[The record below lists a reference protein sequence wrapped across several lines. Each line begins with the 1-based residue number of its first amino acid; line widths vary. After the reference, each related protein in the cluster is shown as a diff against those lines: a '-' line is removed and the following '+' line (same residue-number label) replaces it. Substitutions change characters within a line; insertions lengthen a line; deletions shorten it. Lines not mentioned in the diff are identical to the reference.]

1 MKPAVT
7 MMVGLML
14 GWGANPGADMQAQQA
29 GDQQTETP
37 KTTFAAKLASTMNAI
52 VLIKIGGGHGTGVIV
67 DAKRRLVI
75 TNAHVVRSVVGGRRT
90 VTVKLRDGTEVA
102 ARVIYRATGGLDLA
116 MVQLEPVVQIDGARF
131 RTKQYKAVT
140 VGCRLPRAP
149 ERVTA
154 IGHPGPF
161 RWAVSQGH
169 VAGEFTKAR
178 ALGRGLVLDLTIWH
192 GNSGGGL
199 FDRQGKLVGITTAIF
214 GKRTRTSRVYSGFS
228 FAISGAEV
236 CTFVKRMKAA
246 YAPRPDQPQ
255 VASR

>member
-14 GWGANPGADMQAQQA
+14 GWGATPGADMQAQQA

-37 KTTFAAKLASTMNAI
+37 RTTLATKLASTMSAI
-52 VLIKIGGGHGTGVIV
+52 VLIKIGAGHGTGVIV

-75 TNAHVVRSVVGGRRT
+75 TNAHVVKGQRT
-90 VTVKLRDGTEVA
+90 VTVKLRDGTEVP

-116 MVQLEPVVQIDGARF
+116 MVRLEPVVQIDGARF
-131 RTKQYKAVT
+131 RAKQYKAVT
-140 VGCRLPRAP
+140 VGCRLARAP

-178 ALGRGLVLDLTIWH
+178 ALGHGLVLDLTIWH

-214 GKRTRTSRVYSGFS
+214 GKRTMTSRVYSGFS
-228 FAISGAEV
+228 FAISGADV
-236 CTFVKRMKAA
+236 CTFIKRVKAA

>member
-1 MKPAVT
+1 M
-7 MMVGLML
+7 
-14 GWGANPGADMQAQQA
+14 
-29 GDQQTETP
+29 
-37 KTTFAAKLASTMNAI
+37 S
-52 VLIKIGGGHGTGVIV
+52 
-67 DAKRRLVI
+67 RL
-75 TNAHVVRSVVGGRRT
+75 
-90 VTVKLRDGTEVA
+90 
-102 ARVIYRATGGLDLA
+102 
-116 MVQLEPVVQIDGARF
+116 
-131 RTKQYKAVT
+131 
-140 VGCRLPRAP
+140 GCRLPRAP

-214 GKRTRTSRVYSGFS
+214 GKRTMTSRVYSGFS
-228 FAISGAEV
+228 FAISGVDV
-236 CTFVKRMKAA
+236 CRFIKRVKAA
-246 YAPRPDQPQ
+246 YAPPTPDQPQ

>member
-14 GWGANPGADMQAQQA
+14 GWGATPGADMQAQQA

-37 KTTFAAKLASTMNAI
+37 KTTLAAKLASTMNAI

-75 TNAHVVRSVVGGRRT
+75 TNAHVVKGRRT
-90 VTVKLRDGTEVA
+90 VTVKLRDGTEVS

-116 MVQLEPVVQIDGARF
+116 MVQLAPAVQIDGARF

-169 VAGEFTKAR
+169 VAGEFAKAR
-178 ALGRGLVLDLTIWH
+178 AL
-192 GNSGGGL
+192 GGGL

-228 FAISGAEV
+228 FAISGADV
-236 CTFVKRMKAA
+236 CTFIKRMKAA